1 MFLSRIA
8 AAGLCAA
15 GFVSEPAFAQNS
27 GGVETVVVTAEK
39 RSENIQNV
47 PITISA
53 FTSKQ
58 ITDLGLKAS
67 TDIGQLVPN
76 VDVALPAGA
85 GNQPII
91 SIRGIGLNDYDT
103 NNAGPNGIYVDEV
116 YLSSPASQT
125 FQAFDLERIEVLKGP
140 QGTLYGRNASG
151 GDINFIT
158 NKPTDDFT
166 ADAHVEYGSYNTFQF
181 EGAMGGQIAPDL
193 DARIAV
199 LKNNSG
205 GYMYNAFTGT
215 DANGANNLAGRFL
228 LQYQPTQNLKILWNF
243 HGGDVANRPTEY
255 RHLGTWVPGTFSLAT
270 FSGVPCSIAAINSG
284 ACVDM
289 FNYGTTKSFYS
300 GSYNRMLH
308 LDVAN
313 YGTSLRTD
321 FSPGSVTFTNI
332 TAYEH
337 NYKLHPEDSDA
348 SPNQLLEINFGVRN
362 DELTEEFRA
371 SQSAETYD
379 WVAGVYYLWEDLHQ
393 DQPLNLFYD
402 GDLFYGPGSFNGV
415 ALQAADSSDQV
426 SNSVALYT
434 QGDYKLTDQL
444 QLTLG
449 ARGTLDTKRFAYNGS
464 FEVQTDGRGVYSSP
478 IPVASLTRTLTNP
491 DFDWKAVLD
500 YHFTDDV
507 HAYASVATGYK
518 AGGFNGSFLSQSPAQ
533 AAAQLAPIS
542 PEHVLTYELG
552 LKSTAFDDRLVADGS
567 LFYNQY
573 RDMQVFALVVG
584 PGGLPNNVLTNAQQA
599 HTDGADL
606 SFIGKPIDNLT
617 LNVQAGLLQTR
628 LDKYVPGVTGGA
640 NYTGNQLQ
648 LSPHFSMSDL
658 ADYAVPLRDGVL
670 DFQFGASYK
679 GHQFFDIGNNPF
691 FVPPAGNPNA
701 HQQDPYTVQSSY
713 WLENVRVSYA
723 IDDGRWEIAGWV
735 RNLSNKEYYLDEFNL
750 MAPFGF
756 IQGIVGTP
764 RTIGFEVNFKY

>member
-1 MFLSRIA
+1 MRIGKGHPMFLSRIA

-15 GFVSEPAFAQNS
+15 GFVSESAFAQNS

-158 NKPTDDFT
+158 EKPTDDFT
-166 ADAHVEYGSYNTFQF
+166 ADAHVEYGSYNTTQF

-193 DARIAV
+193 DARVAI

-205 GYMYNAFTGT
+205 GYMYNGFTQSY
-215 DANGANNLAGRFL
+215 ANGANNVAGRFL

-255 RHLGTWVPGTFSLAT
+255 RHIGTWEPGTFNGNDPGLPT
-270 FSGVPCSIAAINSG
+270 YLSGQVCSISQINAG
-284 ACVDM
+284 KCVDM
-289 FNYGTTKSFYS
+289 FNYGTSKNFYS

-308 LDVAN
+308 LDVSN
-313 YGTSLRTD
+313 YGTSLRSD
-321 FSPGSVTFTNI
+321 YSLGSVTFTNI

-337 NYKLHPEDSDA
+337 NNKLHPEDSDA

-371 SQSAETYD
+371 SQSTESYD
-379 WVAGVYYLWEDLHQ
+379 WVAGAYYLWEDLHQ
-393 DQPLNLFYD
+393 DQPINLFYD

-415 ALQAADSSDQV
+415 ALKAADESDQV
-426 SNSVALYT
+426 SNSFALYT
-434 QGDYKLTDQL
+434 QGDYKVTNNLT
-444 QLTLG
+444 LTLG

-464 FEVQTDGRGVYSSP
+464 FEVQTDGEV
-478 IPVASLTRTLTNP
+478 
-491 DFDWKAVLD
+491 
-500 YHFTDDV
+500 FT
-507 HAYASVATGYK
+507 ARPFRWRA
-518 AGGFNGSFLSQSPAQ
+518 SPA
-533 AAAQLAPIS
+533 
-542 PEHVLTYELG
+542 
-552 LKSTAFDDRLVADGS
+552 R
-567 LFYNQY
+567 
-573 RDMQVFALVVG
+573 
-584 PGGLPNNVLTNAQQA
+584 
-599 HTDGADL
+599 
-606 SFIGKPIDNLT
+606 
-617 LNVQAGLLQTR
+617 
-628 LDKYVPGVTGGA
+628 
-640 NYTGNQLQ
+640 
-648 LSPHFSMSDL
+648 
-658 ADYAVPLRDGVL
+658 
-670 DFQFGASYK
+670 
-679 GHQFFDIGNNPF
+679 
-691 FVPPAGNPNA
+691 
-701 HQQDPYTVQSSY
+701 
-713 WLENVRVSYA
+713 
-723 IDDGRWEIAGWV
+723 
-735 RNLSNKEYYLDEFNL
+735 
-750 MAPFGF
+750 
-756 IQGIVGTP
+756 
-764 RTIGFEVNFKY
+764 